1 MSAASSDSFVASFGL
16 SSRLSGLSL
25 FLGGSCFLPGSR
37 FCDVW
42 PTGVFLGVGACPD
55 SSAELESSCNSSVLP
70 ESVLL
75 FGGSGF
81 LVGSGVCDAG
91 FLGVLLARGA

>member
-1 MSAASSDSFVASFGL
+1 MSFGVQGDWCL
-16 SSRLSGLSL
+16 CGRLY
-25 FLGGSCFLPGSR
+25 GGGKA
-37 FCDVW
+37 
-42 PTGVFLGVGACPD
+42 FLGVGACPD

-81 LVGSGVCDAG
+81 LMGSGVCNVG
-91 FLGVLLARGA
+91 FLGVLLAREA